1 MDCHE
6 YTLDID
12 DICLHS
18 EQCDAKPST
27 QIQYELTLDGIVV
40 GKGTLGFRG
49 NGIKEVSSIPSTE
62 DEGEN
67 TITITADDGQK
78 FSFKV
83 RNGSRGN
90 GITKIT
96 YKGLDETLSNVYTIH
111 TTDGLDYDFTA
122 PKGDTGNG
130 IASIDVDE
138 SQEDN
143 GENVI
148 TVNYTDGTK
157 KTFKVLNGSKGTAA
171 GFGAITASVDANVGT
186 PIVDVTS
193 GGTNEAKTFSFAFK
207 NIRGNG
213 IKTMDVTRSTE
224 DEGENTI
231 EFTFLDGTKKSFV
244 IENGSKGNGI
254 TSIDVVPSSADAGAN
269 KVTVNFTDGWSKTF
283 DVYNGHTGQ
292 AAGFGTPTISIDDT
306 YGTPEASVTAT
317 GPDTAKV
324 FHIDLKH
331 LRGNGIESMDFTP
344 SSADGG
350 TNTIVFNLSDG
361 TKKTIQVLNGS
372 KGSKGDTGDAFSVSK
387 VYSSIAEMNAGYAT
401 DGVKVGGFVVIDTG
415 NVEDEDNAKLFVKGD
430 TQYDYLTDMS
440 GAQGI
445 QGPRGVGISSIEQT
459 TTSTASEGVNEATIS
474 LTDGSSYKIRYRNGA
489 KGAKGDKGDTGD
501 AMDIGLSVV
510 DGRLN
515 ITYTEE

>member
-49 NGIKEVSSIPSTE
+49 NGIKSVSSTPSTE

-67 TITITADDGQK
+67 VVTVLTDDGQT
-78 FSFKV
+78 FTFNV

-90 GITKIT
+90 GI
-96 YKGLDETLSNVYTIH
+96 S
-111 TTDGLDYDFTA
+111 
-122 PKGDTGNG
+122 
-130 IASIDVDE
+130 SIDVE
-138 SQEDN
+138 QS
-143 GENVI
+143 NV
-148 TVNYTDGTK
+148 
-157 KTFKVLNGSKGTAA
+157 
-171 GFGAITASVDANVGT
+171 
-186 PIVDVTS
+186 
-193 GGTNEAKTFSFAFK
+193 
-207 NIRGNG
+207 
-213 IKTMDVTRSTE
+213 
-224 DEGENTI
+224 
-231 EFTFLDGTKKSFV
+231 
-244 IENGSKGNGI
+244 
-254 TSIDVVPSSADAGAN
+254 DAGAS
-269 KVTVNFTDGWSKTF
+269 KLTVNFTDGDSKEF
-283 DVYNGHTGQ
+283 LVYNGHTGQ

-331 LRGNGIESMDFTP
+331 LRGNGIESMDFLP

-415 NVEDEDNAKLFVKGD
+415 NVEDEDNAKLFVKGNA
-430 TQYDYLTDMS
+430 QYDYLTDMS

-445 QGPRGVGISSIEQT
+445 QGPRGTGISSIDQT

-474 LTDGSSYKIRYRNGA
+474 LTDGTSYKIRYRNGA
-489 KGAKGDKGDTGD
+489 KGDKGTSISKVEQTTKSTADSGTNVVRITLDDGTSSEFKVRNGSKGSTPTKADLGLENVDNTSDMDKPVSTKMQAALSYTD
-501 AMDIGLSVV
+501 AELDALW
-510 DGRLN
+510 N
-515 ITYTEE
+515 AKQ